1 MEGTPTYVGAPDD
14 LSDLLWDA
22 SEHDF
27 LTGILSGGP
36 AGLPGPAM
44 THPFSGW
51 GPAAHAAPPPAARP
65 TAQGDFQAMA
75 SLKRAESRD
84 ASSFWSLLDAP
95 LDVAAHDV

>member
-1 MEGTPTYVGAPDD
+1 MEGTPTHMSAPDD

-22 SEHDF
+22 SEHAF

-36 AGLPGPAM
+36 AGLPAIN
-44 THPFSGW
+44 HPF
-51 GPAAHAAPPPAARP
+51 PAWSPPANAAPPPAAGP

-75 SLKRAESRD
+75 SLRRAESRD